1 MSLVT
6 LLSDFGSVD
15 GYLAEV
21 KGTLLSLAPGVQLV
35 DITHDVPAGD
45 IADAAYAIGRSWR
58 RFPEGTIHLCVV
70 DPGVGTT
77 RRGLAVAAGGQFF
90 VGPDNGLFS
99 DVYTAKPPIR
109 TISLQS
115 VPGTGPTFHGRDVFA
130 PAAAALAMGKDIGT
144 LGTAIEDP
152 VKLPAAKLQRRGA
165 DLVGEVI
172 HVDRFGTLVTN
183 IPAGRI
189 AAAAAV
195 RLGVYDL
202 PLRATFADVPAGD
215 PVAFIGS
222 GGTLEI
228 AVRNGRADVVLGSA
242 RGAEVKATAQRK
254 SGPKVRETMYG

>member
-1 MSLVT
+1 MSIIT
-6 LLSDFGSVD
+6 LLTDFGSAD

-21 KGTLLSLAPGVQLV
+21 KGTLLSLAPGTQLV
-35 DITHDVPAGD
+35 DITHDVPPGD

-70 DPGVGTT
+70 DPGVGTA
-77 RRGLAVAAGGQFF
+77 RRGIAVGAGGQFF

-99 DVYTAKPPIR
+99 DVYSARPPI
-109 TISLQS
+109 TVVSLQT
-115 VPGTGPTFHGRDVFA
+115 VPGAGPTFHGRDVFA
-130 PAAAALAMGKDIGT
+130 PAAAAIATGKPIAT
-144 LGTAIEDP
+144 LGAAIQDP
-152 VKLPAAKLQRRGA
+152 VKLPAPKLQRRGS

-172 HVDRFGTLVTN
+172 HVDRFGTLITN
-183 IPAGRI
+183 IPAGRL
-189 AAAAAV
+189 ATDAAV

-202 PLRATFADVPAGD
+202 PLRTTFADVPPGD

-254 SGPKVRETMYG
+254 SGPKARETMYG